1 MFPIIET
8 VTDVLPHIE
17 GNIGIFLTRFDEYDV
32 IDYGFVGDETFR
44 SPMTLE
50 CRGLKFA
57 KDGRLIARPFHKFFN
72 LGERQRPEDIDWT
85 APHLVLSKLDGS
97 MVHPC
102 IVRNELVFMTRM
114 GITAQSVAAFAHAGE
129 NVRQLSKY
137 AIEAGMTVLF
147 EFTSPENRVV
157 IAYDQP
163 SLTLL
168 AARDNRT
175 GRYSTYQE
183 LQSLADQFDV
193 PLIQPLQSVAS
204 MKDFIAIARSQEG
217 IEGYVIA
224 FEDGHRL
231 KLKTAFYALRHKALS
246 GLAFEKNILAWV
258 AEGAVDDVVPLLTPA
273 LAEDLRAYQLVV
285 VNGLNTHLGVL
296 TSFVAEQS
304 GRERKE
310 FAAAVRSEID
320 SRLQGAAFAMFD
332 GKDGSEVL
340 RKQLL
345 WASYSE
351 SRLDSIRD
359 LYGMAWKSPAVT
371 VEAG

>member
-8 VTDVLPHIE
+8 IDDVLPHIQ
-17 GNIGIFLTRFDEYDV
+17 GNIGFFVTRFDNYDV

-44 SPMTLE
+44 SPMALE
-50 CRGLKFA
+50 CRGLKFT

-85 APHLVLSKLDGS
+85 LPHIVLSELDGS

-102 IVRNELVFMTRM
+102 IIGGELVFMTRM
-114 GITAQSVAAFAHAGE
+114 GITTQSKIALSYAGE
-129 NVRQLSKY
+129 NVLKLSKT
-137 AIEAGMTVLF
+137 AIEAGMTALF
-147 EFTSPENRVV
+147 EFTSSENRVV

-175 GRYSTYQE
+175 GRYSSHQE
-183 LQSLADQFDV
+183 LQSLAGQFDV
-193 PLIQPLQSVAS
+193 PLIQPLQYAGSTKEFATL
-204 MKDFIAIARSQEG
+204 ARSQEG

-224 FEDGHRL
+224 FENGHRL

-258 AEGAVDDVVPLLTPA
+258 AEGAVDDVIPLLAPD
-273 LAEDLRAYQLVV
+273 LAEALKAYQLVV
-285 VNGLNTHLGVL
+285 TNGLNSHLRAVE
-296 TSFVAEQS
+296 SFVAEHS
-304 GRERKE
+304 GRGRKE
-310 FAAAVRSEID
+310 FAAAVGSNLD
-320 SRLQGAAFAMFD
+320 KRLQPVAFAMFD

-345 WASYSE
+345 WASFSE
-351 SRLDSIRD
+351 SRLESIRD
-359 LYGMAWKSPAVT
+359 LYGMSWKSPAVI

>member
-1 MFPIIET
+1 MFPVIET
-8 VTDVLPHIE
+8 VDDVLPHIQ
-17 GNIGIFLTRFDEYDV
+17 GNIGFFLTRFDDYDV
-32 IDYGFVGDETFR
+32 IDYGFVGDDTFR
-44 SPMTLE
+44 SPMALE

-85 APHLVLSKLDGS
+85 VPHVVLSKLDGS

-102 IVRNELVFMTRM
+102 VVRDELVFMTRM
-114 GITAQSVAAFAHAGE
+114 GVTAQSTAALAHAGE
-129 NVRQLSKY
+129 NIRRLSKC
-137 AIEAGMTVLF
+137 AVEAGTTVLF

-175 GRYSTYQE
+175 GRYSTHQE

-193 PLIQPLQSVAS
+193 PLIPSLQMTISTR
-204 MKDFIAIARSQEG
+204 DFLTIARSEEG
-217 IEGYVIA
+217 IEGYVIV
-224 FEDGHRL
+224 FDDGQRF

-246 GLAFEKNILAWV
+246 GLAYEKNILAWV
-258 AEGAVDDVVPLLTPA
+258 AEGAVDDVVPLLA
-273 LAEDLRAYQLVV
+273 ADFAAELKAYQSVV
-285 VNGLNTHLGVL
+285 VSGLNRHLGDL
-296 TSFVAEQS
+296 AAFVAGQS

-310 FAAAVRSEID
+310 FAAAFSSNLD
-320 SRLQGAAFAMFD
+320 KRLQGAAFAMYD

-345 WASYSE
+345 WASYGE
-351 SRLDSIRD
+351 SRLESIRD
-359 LYGMAWKSPAVT
+359 LYGMSWKCPAVT
-371 VEAG
+371 MEVG

>member
-1 MFPIIET
+1 MFPVIET
-8 VTDVLPHIE
+8 VSDVLPHIQ
-17 GNIGIFLTRFDEYDV
+17 GNIGFFLTRFDDYDV
-32 IDYGFVGDETFR
+32 IDYGFVGDDTFR

-72 LGERQRPEDIDWT
+72 LGERQRPEDVDWT
-85 APHLVLSKLDGS
+85 VPHVVLSKLDGS

-102 IVRNELVFMTRM
+102 VVRDELVFMTRM
-114 GITAQSVAAFAHAGE
+114 GVTAQSTAALAHAGE
-129 NVRQLSKY
+129 NIRKLSKW
-137 AIEAGMTVLF
+137 AVDAGMTVLF

-157 IAYDQP
+157 IAYNRP

-175 GRYSTYQE
+175 GLYSTYQE
-183 LQSLADQFDV
+183 LQSLAAEFDV
-193 PLIQPLQSVAS
+193 PLIQSVQMTS
-204 MKDFIAIARSQEG
+204 STRDFVTIARSQEG

-224 FEDGHRL
+224 FDDGQRF

-246 GLAFEKNILAWV
+246 GLAHEKNILAWV
-258 AEGAVDDVVPLLTPA
+258 AEGAVDDVVPLLA
-273 LAEDLRAYQLVV
+273 ADLAEELKAYQSVV
-285 VNGLNTHLGVL
+285 VNGLNRHLGDL
-296 TSFVAEQS
+296 AAFVTGHS

-310 FAAAVRSEID
+310 FAAAVSSNLD
-320 SRLQGAAFAMFD
+320 KRLQGAAFAMFD

-345 WASYSE
+345 WASYDE
-351 SRLDSIRD
+351 SRLESIRD
-359 LYGMAWKSPAVT
+359 LYGMSWKSPAMT
-371 VEAG
+371 VEVG

>member
-1 MFPIIET
+1 MFPVIET
-8 VTDVLPHIE
+8 VDDVLPHIQ
-17 GNIGIFLTRFDEYDV
+17 GNIGFFLTRFDDYDV

-57 KDGRLIARPFHKFFN
+57 KDGKLIARPFHKFFN

-85 APHLVLSKLDGS
+85 VPHIVLSKLDGS

-102 IVRNELVFMTRM
+102 IVRDELVFMTRM
-114 GITAQSVAAFAHAGE
+114 GITTQSNIALAHAGE
-129 NVRQLSKY
+129 NVRELSKS

-168 AARDNRT
+168 AARHNRT
-175 GRYSTYQE
+175 GRYSSHQE
-183 LQSLADQFDV
+183 LQSLAAQFGV
-193 PLIQPLQSVAS
+193 PLIQPLQYAGST
-204 MKDFIAIARSQEG
+204 KDFVTLARSQEG
-217 IEGYVIA
+217 IEGYVIV
-224 FEDGHRL
+224 FENGHRL

-258 AEGAVDDVVPLLTPA
+258 AEGAVDDVVPLLTA
-273 LAEDLRAYQLVV
+273 DLAESLKAYQLVV
-285 VNGLNTHLGVL
+285 VNRLNGHLRDIGSFIAEHSGLG
-296 TSFVAEQS
+296 
-304 GRERKE
+304 RKE
-310 FAAAVRSEID
+310 FAAAVGSNLD
-320 SRLQGAAFAMFD
+320 KRLQGAAFAMFD

-345 WASYSE
+345 WASFSE
-351 SRLDSIRD
+351 SRLESIRD
-359 LYGMAWKSPAVT
+359 LYGMSWKAPVVT
-371 VEAG
+371 VEPG

>member
-8 VTDVLPHIE
+8 IDDVLPHIQ
-17 GNIGIFLTRFDEYDV
+17 GNIGFFVTRFDNYDV

-44 SPMTLE
+44 SPMALE

-85 APHLVLSKLDGS
+85 LPHIVLSKLDGS

-102 IVRNELVFMTRM
+102 IIGGELEFMTRM
-114 GITAQSVAAFAHAGE
+114 GITTQSKIALSYAGE
-129 NVRQLSKY
+129 SVLKLSKT
-137 AIEAGMTVLF
+137 AIEAGMTPLF
-147 EFTSPENRVV
+147 EFTSSENRVV

-175 GRYSTYQE
+175 GRYSSHQE
-183 LQSLADQFDV
+183 LQSLAGQFDV
-193 PLIQPLQSVAS
+193 PLIQPVQYAGSTKEFATL
-204 MKDFIAIARSQEG
+204 ARSQEG

-224 FEDGHRL
+224 FENGHRL

-258 AEGAVDDVVPLLTPA
+258 AEGAVDDVIPLLAPD
-273 LAEDLRAYQLVV
+273 LAEALKAYQLVV
-285 VNGLNTHLGVL
+285 TNGLNSHLRAVE
-296 TSFVAEQS
+296 SFVAEHS
-304 GRERKE
+304 GRGRKE
-310 FAAAVRSEID
+310 FAAAVGSNLD
-320 SRLQGAAFAMFD
+320 KRLQPVAFAMFD

-345 WASYSE
+345 WASFSE
-351 SRLDSIRD
+351 SRLESIRD
-359 LYGMAWKSPAVT
+359 LYGMSWESPAVI

>member
-8 VTDVLPHIE
+8 VTDVLPHIQ

-85 APHLVLSKLDGS
+85 VPHLVLSKLDGS

-114 GITAQSVAAFAHAGE
+114 GITAQSMAAFAHAGD

-157 IAYDQP
+157 IAYD
-163 SLTLL
+163 
-168 AARDNRT
+168 
-175 GRYSTYQE
+175 
-183 LQSLADQFDV
+183 
-193 PLIQPLQSVAS
+193 
-204 MKDFIAIARSQEG
+204 
-217 IEGYVIA
+217 
-224 FEDGHRL
+224 
-231 KLKTAFYALRHKALS
+231 
-246 GLAFEKNILAWV
+246 
-258 AEGAVDDVVPLLTPA
+258 
-273 LAEDLRAYQLVV
+273 
-285 VNGLNTHLGVL
+285 
-296 TSFVAEQS
+296 
-304 GRERKE
+304 
-310 FAAAVRSEID
+310 
-320 SRLQGAAFAMFD
+320 
-332 GKDGSEVL
+332 
-340 RKQLL
+340 
-345 WASYSE
+345 
-351 SRLDSIRD
+351 
-359 LYGMAWKSPAVT
+359 
-371 VEAG
+371 